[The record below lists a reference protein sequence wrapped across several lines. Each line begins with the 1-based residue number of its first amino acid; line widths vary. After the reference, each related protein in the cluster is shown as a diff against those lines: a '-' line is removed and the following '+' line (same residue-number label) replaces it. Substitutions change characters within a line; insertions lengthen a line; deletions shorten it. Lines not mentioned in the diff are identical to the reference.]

1 MNTWSSSFPEKN
13 IVYLSIV
20 LRVKS
25 NPCADRAS
33 KSDSTL
39 ICLWALTIYHR
50 GLLSLYLNV
59 LPCLFHIS
67 FCKVASS
74 IREVFTSGGVNP
86 YLLRLTQSLTLWS
99 FLFCSFSYESPLSR
113 WNHKLILH
121 ALKTFPIYLS
131 YKELHWIQCFHT
143 CFPQYTI
150 LFDFTVQ
157 WLVLLGHINVCWMKT
172 WTIGCNYE
180 SRILKIGCSLREIAE
195 WPSRR

>member
-74 IREVFTSGGVNP
+74 TREEFTSGGVNP
-86 YLLRLTQSLTLWS
+86 YLLRLTQTVAHSLKLFILFFLLWIPTLKMKSQVNFACPEDIPYIS
-99 FLFCSFSYESPLSR
+99 FL
-113 WNHKLILH
+113 
-121 ALKTFPIYLS
+121 
-131 YKELHWIQCFHT
+131 
-143 CFPQYTI
+143 
-150 LFDFTVQ
+150 
-157 WLVLLGHINVCWMKT
+157 
-172 WTIGCNYE
+172 
-180 SRILKIGCSLREIAE
+180 
-195 WPSRR
+195 